1 MASLN
6 EVRLIGNLGRD
17 AETKFL
23 PNGDAVTNFS
33 IATSRRWKDKTS
45 QEMREATTWHN
56 VVLWRKEKL
65 AKWLTK
71 GQQVFVAGALD
82 TRSFEDKDGNKRTIT
97 EVVADQVL
105 MLGGRQESASNTVNG
120 RVDIGGGAWM
130 ATNDDVPF

>member
-17 AETKFL
+17 AETRFM
-23 PNGDAVTNFS
+23 PNGDAKTSFS
-33 IATSRRWKDKTS
+33 VATSKRWQDKTS
-45 QEMREATTWHN
+45 KEWREATTWHN
-56 VVLWRKEKL
+56 VTVWRKDKL
-65 AKWLTK
+65 AAHLLK
-71 GQQVFVAGALD
+71 GTQVFVAGALD

-105 MLGGRQESASNTVNG
+105 LLGDRQESASNTVNG